1 MAELKQ
7 ICVHYL
13 SGNCKYGA
21 TCTKVHICPS
31 AETLQEIERKGPII
45 CNFYPNCK
53 FTQSECKKLHI
64 DAENQYEKEMTEL
77 RRTYLTLINYD
88 TKSDQRKIDQIDRVK
103 FMIKSDL
110 DLIKDTLS
118 YIHL

>member
-21 TCTKVHICPS
+21 SCTKIHITPNT
-31 AETLQEIERKGPII
+31 EVLQEIERKGPVV

-64 DAENQYEKEMTEL
+64 DIENQYEKEMTEM
-77 RRTYLTLINYD
+77 RRLYLKLVNYD
-88 TKSDQRKIDQIDRVK
+88 TSDNFKNDQIERIK
-103 FMIKSDL
+103 FMIKTDL
-110 DLIKDTLS
+110 ELIKDTLS
-118 YIHL
+118 CIQS